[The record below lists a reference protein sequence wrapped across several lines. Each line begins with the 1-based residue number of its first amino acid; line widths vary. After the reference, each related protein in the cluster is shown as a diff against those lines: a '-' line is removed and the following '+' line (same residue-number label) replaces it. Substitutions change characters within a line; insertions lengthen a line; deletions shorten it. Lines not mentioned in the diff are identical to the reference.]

1 MTHLES
7 LRNSLLETIDPEV
20 NVGTL
25 LRSITVQ
32 SLLSIGSRSFS
43 HFLNAIERYL
53 PLLRNLATGNISS
66 TGSTNAG
73 ARTDIM
79 VAVATVWRRSRHMIL
94 IVFDKLMQYQIVD
107 PTDVVAFAFTHYA
120 SVTEGT
126 PKTTFS
132 AHQWDVLKSAL
143 DKASGR
149 VMIQRK
155 KVAVL
160 RREAEERAGRV
171 LASESATMEVDT
183 EPTPGMPTI
192 PVCNTCALTTCAV
205 QMSSP
210 RRRASRRSSR
220 QP

>member
-1 MTHLES
+1 MTTVLDGI
-7 LRNSLLETIDPEV
+7 RNQLNEEGEANAGQVVRI
-20 NVGTL
+20 
-25 LRSITVQ
+25 ITVQ
-32 SLLSIGSRSFS
+32 SLLHIGSRSFS

-53 PLLRNLATGNISS
+53 PVLRHLASTSEAKLDILLA
-66 TGSTNAG
+66 A
-73 ARTDIM
+73 ADF
-79 VAVATVWRRSRHMIL
+79 WRRQRQMVL

-183 EPTPGMPTI
+183 EPTPGKPTI

-220 QP
+220 QL